1 MILAPT
7 RELASQI
14 CRDIESISSTISACA
29 VYGGVPYEKQE
40 TMLNKGTDVVVG
52 TPGRMKDMINKGTLK
67 FTDLKVVALDEVDRM
82 LDMGFADDVDE
93 LIGSV
98 YQRGQKP
105 QTLFFSATVP
115 TWVKGKIP
123 YSKCQNFIKY
133 SRNGCKIHGNGT
145 GST

>member
-1 MILAPT
+1 
-7 RELASQI
+7 
-14 CRDIESISSTISACA
+14 
-29 VYGGVPYEKQE
+29 
-40 TMLNKGTDVVVG
+40 MLNKGTDVVVG

-115 TWVKGKIP
+115 TWVKGKFP
-123 YSKCQNFIKY
+123 NPQEQNLTRN
-133 SRNGCKIHGNGT
+133 SRNGCKIYGNGT